1 MVARA
6 AAWFKEALKSI
17 PIGLRFVFF
26 LVLILFSLTPYAWLV
41 STAFKPAS
49 EVVAFP
55 PRLVPRAPTLDN
67 IIKVF
72 NTAPIERFFLNS
84 TIVSVTATL
93 TALIFGSMAGYAFA
107 KLRFP
112 ARNVIF
118 LLVVATMMVPWQITI
133 IPLFN
138 LIATFHWVNSYQA
151 LIVPKMV
158 AGFAVFLMRQFI
170 MGVPNEL
177 MESARMDGCSFIRI
191 YWSIILPNIKPAL
204 AALAIFKF
212 LSMWNDYL
220 WPIIVVKTPLMRTLP
235 LGVAL
240 FFTEESRSPS
250 FYNLIM
256 SASLLALL
264 PTIVLFLAL
273 QKHFI
278 RGVVLSG
285 LKG

>member
-1 MVARA
+1 M
-6 AAWFKEALKSI
+6 KISI
-17 PIGLRFVFF
+17 LNTWSSKFTKASKLVFF
-26 LVLILFSLTPYAWLV
+26 ATLVIFSLIPYLWLI
-41 STAFKPAS
+41 STAFKPTS

-55 PRLVPRAPTLDN
+55 PNFIPKNPTFNN
-67 IIKVF
+67 IRKVF
-72 NTAPIERFFLNS
+72 EVAPFLRFFLNS

-93 TALIFGSMAGYAFA
+93 SALIFGSMAGYAFA

-112 ARNVIF
+112 GRNTIF
-118 LLVVATMMVPWQITI
+118 LIVIATMMVPWQITI

-138 LIATFHWVNSYQA
+138 LIVKLRWVNSYQA
-151 LIVPKMV
+151 LVVPKFV

-170 MGVPNEL
+170 MGIPDEL
-177 MESARMDGCSFIRI
+177 IEASRIDGCSYFRI
-191 YWSIILPNIKPAL
+191 YLSIILPNIKPAL
-204 AALAIFKF
+204 ASLTIFKF

-256 SASLLALL
+256 SASFLALL
-264 PTIVLFLAL
+264 PTVVLFLAL
-273 QKHFI
+273 QKYFI